1 MSCSKNLICA
11 YIRSQLNS
19 NGSRSSL
26 MNRRPITK
34 TKQLMCE
41 FKQADNNM

>member
-1 MSCSKNLICA
+1 MICA

-19 NGSRSSL
+19 NGSSL
-26 MNRRPITK
+26 MNRWPITK

-41 FKQADNNM
+41 FNQVDNNI